1 MLPSQGSLMN
11 FLALL
16 VEHHA
21 PDVVTVSQPWV
32 AIWVAADIQFKQL
45 QTDVNQLETQ
55 VNKVTMELNKIKD
68 GKENPGLDGSLE
80 DINGPVTK
88 PLHSRLTNF
97 LNVAKPQLAT
107 IKESLVA
114 AEKNLEKVM
123 NEYGESLK
131 ATVEGDPG
139 KRFFTIIV
147 EFARAFQAAYDDNV
161 AKRQAQEKAAKALAE
176 AESKAQAK
184 GPSMGSMAAIAK
196 LAVANRQQQ
205 SAAQEGTET
214 PATPPPPLPR
224 APAGPGSENLFGRF
238 HQAQNASAGDVLAE
252 FKNKLNKRLAP
263 QNNN

>member
-21 PDVVTVSQPWV
+21 NDVMGFSQSWV

-55 VNKVTMELNKIKD
+55 VNKVTMELSKIKE
-68 GKENPGLDGSLE
+68 GKENPGLDGTLE
-80 DINGPVTK
+80 DINGAVTK
-88 PLHSRLTNF
+88 PLHARLTAF

-107 IKESLVA
+107 IKESLA
-114 AEKNLEKVM
+114 TTEKNLEKVM

-131 ATVEGDPG
+131 ATVEGDPC
-139 KRFFTIIV
+139 KKFFSTIV
-147 EFARAFQAAYDDNV
+147 EFARGFQAAYDDNV

-196 LAVANRQQQ
+196 MAVASRQQKP
-205 SAAQEGTET
+205 SDGGA
-214 PATPPPPLPR
+214 PPPPP
-224 APAGPGSENLFGRF
+224 PPPPPPSGENLFGRF

-252 FKNKLNKRLAP
+252 FKSKLNKRIGA
-263 QNNN
+263 QNN